1 VRQTPWSPWSRDVQV
16 HEVALVAQLVEATSE
31 RAAGRPVELVRIRYA
46 TTIPADV
53 LEQAWTML
61 VAGGPLE
68 GALLDAEPV
77 DVRLACPCGFDGA
90 LGHDDVLGP
99 GQAVC
104 PACSELRAV
113 QVTPELELLEV
124 RSAT

>member
-1 VRQTPWSPWSRDVQV
+1 M
-16 HEVALVAQLVEATSE
+16 HEVALVAQLVEVATVQAE
-31 RAAGRPVELVRIRYA
+31 GRQADVVRVRYA

-68 GALLDAEPV
+68 SAVLRAEPF
-77 DVRLACPCGFDGA
+77 DVRLACSCGFAGA

-104 PACSELRAV
+104 PSCSELRAIPI
-113 QVTPELELLEV
+113 TPELELLEV
-124 RSAT
+124 GSGG